1 MMAATLAP
9 PVKECPMRGLT
20 LSAASVADTDVLHR
34 LLQLY
39 YFEASAWSGEQI
51 APDGTYDCARAD
63 VEANLRDT
71 PTWAQLLWL
80 DGVLCGFVLV
90 DEVEHEGQRIPELAD
105 LFVLPT
111 HRGKG
116 IAREVVARL
125 VLPGS
130 GRWLLATFRNDTAAH
145 AFWRRN
151 LPKMGLTIET
161 PAPPDDS
168 DFHFFLI
175 SAA

>member
-1 MMAATLAP
+1 MQ
-9 PVKECPMRGLT
+9 GLT
-20 LSAASVADTDVLHR
+20 IATASVADADVLYR

-39 YFEASAWSGEQI
+39 YFEASAWSGEAI

-63 VEANLRDT
+63 VEASLRTD
-71 PTWAQLLWL
+71 PNWARLLWL
-80 DGVLCGFVLV
+80 DGALCGFVLV
-90 DEVEHEGQRIPELAD
+90 DEVDVQGSRIPELAD

-125 VLPGS
+125 VVPGS
-130 GRWLLATFRNDTAAH
+130 GRWLLATFRNDTVAH
-145 AFWRRN
+145 AFWCRN
-151 LPKMGLTIET
+151 LPNMGLTIEV
-161 PAPPDDS
+161 PASPDDA
-168 DFHFFLI
+168 DFHTFLI

>member
-1 MMAATLAP
+1 
-9 PVKECPMRGLT
+9 MRGLT
-20 LSAASVADTDVLHR
+20 LAPASVADTDVLF
-34 LLQLY
+34 QLMQFY

-51 APDGTYDCARAD
+51 AADGTYDCARAD
-63 VEANLRDT
+63 VAASLRDA
-71 PTWAQLLWL
+71 PGWARLLWL

-90 DEVEHEGQRIPELAD
+90 DEVAFQGARIPELAD

-125 VLPGS
+125 VVPGS
-130 GRWLLATFRNDTAAH
+130 GRWLLATFANDTVAH

-151 LPKMGLTIET
+151 LPKMGLTIEM
-161 PAPPDDS
+161 PAPPDDA

>member
-1 MMAATLAP
+1 
-9 PVKECPMRGLT
+9 MRGLT
-20 LSAASVADTDVLHR
+20 LAAASPADTDVVYR

-39 YFEASAWSGEQI
+39 YFEASAWSGETI
-51 APDGTYDCARAD
+51 ASDGTYDCARAD
-63 VEANLRDT
+63 VHATLRDT
-71 PTWAQLLWL
+71 PTWARLLWL

-90 DEVEHEGQRIPELAD
+90 DEVDFQGKRIPELAD

-125 VLPGS
+125 VVPGS
-130 GRWLLATFRNDTAAH
+130 GPWLLATFRNDTTAH

-151 LPKMGLTIET
+151 LPKMGLTIEV
-161 PAPPDDS
+161 PPSPDDA
-168 DFHFFLI
+168 DFHLFLI